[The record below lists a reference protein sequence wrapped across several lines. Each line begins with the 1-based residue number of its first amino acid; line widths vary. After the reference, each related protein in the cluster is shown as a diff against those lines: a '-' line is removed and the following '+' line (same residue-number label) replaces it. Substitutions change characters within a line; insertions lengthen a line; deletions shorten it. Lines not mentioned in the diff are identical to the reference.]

1 MGCATDDELVREP
14 RVDYL
19 SAKRIPQTRE
29 SKTQKK
35 KILQEREMAEER
47 YSIPDQPARFARA
60 KAENNERYL
69 DIAKVYDPS
78 FLKGLRVAVT
88 GCNRGIGLALAKELT
103 ARGAKLIA
111 INRSS
116 SKELEDLN
124 PDEGLVGIDVTSDEL
139 CATLKDKIT
148 NGPIDLVSFLF
159 FSFFPTRVQNQTST
173 PLTIQQCVFLSL
185 SLSLHMFCCCCWM
198 VLLVG
203 VLLLLV

>member
-1 MGCATDDELVREP
+1 
-14 RVDYL
+14 
-19 SAKRIPQTRE
+19 
-29 SKTQKK
+29 
-35 KILQEREMAEER
+35 MAEER

-124 PDEGLVGIDVTSDEL
+124 PDESLVGIDVTSDEL